1 MKVIY
6 AFSDDRKQAVFHI
19 HYKKYTTMKPF
30 TAILSC
36 ILHCTFNLC
45 VSY

>member
-1 MKVIY
+1 MHFQMTENKQYFIFIIKKIY
-6 AFSDDRKQAVFHI
+6 YS
-19 HYKKYTTMKPF
+19 TMKPF